1 MRRRASVR
9 QYELVDAHFLRQ
21 SVECF
26 ALHEFGACIGEEAL
40 AFARKVAVDDVAHGS
55 VENGVAQ
62 KFQSFVVHRLALG
75 VALEHAF
82 VHECQLIVADVVRIE
97 AYDLA

>member
-21 SVECF
+21 SVEGF

-40 AFARKVAVDDVAHGS
+40 AFAWEVAVDYVANGG
-55 VENGVAQ
+55 VEDCIAK
-62 KFQSFVVHRLALG
+62 KFQSFVVHGFALG

-82 VHECQLIVADVVRIE
+82 VHKRQLIVADVVRIE